1 MKLCIV
7 TYGCAANRAESEI
20 MAGLLKEA
28 KHQIVPEK
36 EADIIILNTC
46 AVKQV
51 TEQKILD
58 KISAVKKPLVVA
70 GCLPEVYG
78 KKIRDR
84 NPNAALLGTHQLE
97 KITEVVESVSKGNY
111 PILTGPTHK
120 EKLGFPR
127 VRSKSGT
134 AIIEIADGCL
144 GNCSYCATKL
154 AKGPLFSYSPDSI
167 IREVCCSLAQGCNR
181 VWLTAQDTAA
191 YGKDIG
197 ASLPGLLRRLPEGNY
212 QVRVGMMNPNT
223 TLPVLKEL
231 IEAYKDKRIWKF
243 LHLPLQSGSNEILK
257 AMNRPYT
264 VQDFERT
271 VSEFRKFFPDIKI
284 WTDVIVGYPGETE
297 AQFQET
303 LALVKKMKFD
313 KVNISRFA
321 KRDKTAAAELK
332 QLPTEILKK
341 RTEALHAIFSP
352 SIRL

>member
-1 MKLCIV
+1 MKLCII
-7 TYGCAANRAESEI
+7 TYGCAANRAESEM
-20 MAGLLKEA
+20 MAGLLQEA
-28 KHQIVPEK
+28 GHSLVSEK
-36 EADIIILNTC
+36 EAEIIILNTC

-58 KISAVKKPLVVA
+58 KIAQIKKPLVVA

-78 KKIRDR
+78 KKIRER
-84 NPNAALLGTHQLE
+84 SPNAALLGTHHLAE
-97 KITEVVESVSKGNY
+97 IVEVVDELSSGKSPAIRTG
-111 PILTGPTHK
+111 ILHK
-120 EKLGFPR
+120 EKLNLPR
-127 VRSKSGT
+127 VRSKKET

-144 GNCSYCATKL
+144 GNCSYCATRL
-154 AKGPLFSYSPDSI
+154 AKGPLFSYKPSSI
-167 IREVCCSLAQGCNR
+167 VKEISCSVAEGCKR

-191 YGKDIG
+191 YGKDIKTD
-197 ASLPGLLRRLPEGNY
+197 LPFLLGLLPAGNY

-223 TLPVLKEL
+223 ALPILKEL

-243 LHLPLQSGSNEILK
+243 LHLPLQSGSDELLR

-264 VQDFERT
+264 VKDFEHI
-271 VSEFRKFFPDIKI
+271 VKEFRRAYPDIKI

-303 LALVKKMKFD
+303 LDLVKKLKFD

-332 QLPTEILKK
+332 QLPTEVLKK
-341 RTEALHAIFSP
+341 RTEMLHELST
-352 SIRL
+352 

>member
-1 MKLCIV
+1 MKVCIV
-7 TYGCAANRAESEI
+7 TYGCAANRAESEM
-20 MAGLLKEA
+20 MAGLLQEA
-28 KHQIVPEK
+28 GHQLVNEQ
-36 EADIIILNTC
+36 EAEIIILNTC

-58 KISAVKKPLVVA
+58 KIAQIKKPLVVA

-78 KKIRDR
+78 RKIRDR
-84 NPNAALLGTHQLE
+84 NPNAALLGTHHLAE
-97 KITEVVESVSKGNY
+97 ITEAVDELSSGKS
-111 PILTGPTHK
+111 PIRTGILHK
-120 EKLGFPR
+120 EKLGLPR
-127 VRSKSGT
+127 VRSKAGT

-144 GNCSYCATKL
+144 GNCTYCATRL
-154 AKGPLFSYSPDSI
+154 AKGPLFSYRPSSI
-167 IREVCCSLAQGCNR
+167 VKEINCSVAQGCKR

-191 YGKDIG
+191 YGKDIETG
-197 ASLPGLLRRLPEGNY
+197 LPFLLGLLPAGNY

-223 TLPVLKEL
+223 ALPILKEL
-231 IEAYKDKRIWKF
+231 IGAYKDKRIWKF
-243 LHLPLQSGSNEILK
+243 LHLPLQSGSDEILK

-264 VQDFERT
+264 VQDFEHIIT
-271 VSEFRKFFPDIKI
+271 EFRKAYPDIKL

-297 AQFQET
+297 EQFQET
-303 LALVKKMKFD
+303 LDLLKRMKFD

-321 KRDKTAAAELK
+321 KRDKTAAAKLK